1 MKVAGISSTENI
13 KPDKPDKPKDSKESP
28 IDKESLKAMIIQ
40 AIANRQP
47 ITESKP
53 AEQIHNISVNK
64 DLYNPLLK
72 TTLIEN
78 KCSRCGANVSAG
90 QRYCDLCAKKLA
102 GSAYGL

>member
-13 KPDKPDKPKDSKESP
+13 KPDKPKDSKESH

-53 AEQIHNISVNK
+53 AEQTRNISVNK
-64 DLYNPLLK
+64 DLYSPLLK

-90 QRYCDLCAKKLA
+90 QRYCDSCAKELA
-102 GSAYGL
+102 RSAYGL

>member
-13 KPDKPDKPKDSKESP
+13 KPDKPKDSKESH
-28 IDKESLKAMIIQ
+28 IDKESLKAMLIQ

-53 AEQIHNISVNK
+53 AEQTRNISVNK

-90 QRYCDLCAKKLA
+90 QRYCALCAKKLA
-102 GSAYGL
+102 RSAYGL

>member
-13 KPDKPDKPKDSKESP
+13 KPDKPKGSKGAH

-47 ITESKP
+47 VAESKP
-53 AEQIHNISVNK
+53 AEQTRNISVSK
-64 DLYNPLLK
+64 SLYNPLLK

-78 KCSRCGANVSAG
+78 KCNRCGANVSAG
-90 QRYCDLCAKKLA
+90 QRYCASCAKELA

>member
-1 MKVAGISSTENI
+1 MKVAGINSTENI
-13 KPDKPDKPKDSKESP
+13 KPDKPKDSKGAH

-40 AIANRQP
+40 AITNRQP
-47 ITESKP
+47 VAESKP
-53 AEQIHNISVNK
+53 AEQTHNISVNK

-90 QRYCDLCAKKLA
+90 QRYCDSCAKELA

>member
-1 MKVAGISSTENI
+1 MKVAGISSTESI
-13 KPDKPDKPKDSKESP
+13 KPDKPKDSKESH

-47 ITESKP
+47 VAESKP
-53 AEQIHNISVNK
+53 AEQTHNISANK

-72 TTLIEN
+72 TTPIEN

-90 QRYCDLCAKKLA
+90 QRYCDLCAKELA
-102 GSAYGL
+102 RSAYGL

>member
-1 MKVAGISSTENI
+1 MKVAGISSTENT
-13 KPDKPDKPKDSKESP
+13 KPDKPKDSKESH
-28 IDKESLKAMIIQ
+28 IDKESLKAMLIQ

-47 ITESKP
+47 IAESKP
-53 AEQIHNISVNK
+53 TEQTRNISVNK

-102 GSAYGL
+102 RGAYGL

>member
-1 MKVAGISSTENI
+1 MKVAGISSIENI
-13 KPDKPDKPKDSKESP
+13 KPDKPKDSKESH

-40 AIANRQP
+40 VIANRQP

-53 AEQIHNISVNK
+53 AEQTRNINVNK

-102 GSAYGL
+102 RSAYGL

>member
-1 MKVAGISSTENI
+1 MKVTGISSTESI
-13 KPDKPDKPKDSKESP
+13 KPDKPKDSKESH

-47 ITESKP
+47 VAESKP
-53 AEQIHNISVNK
+53 AEQTSNISVNK

-72 TTLIEN
+72 TTPIEN

-90 QRYCDLCAKKLA
+90 QRYCDLCAKELA
-102 GSAYGL
+102 RSAYGL

>member
-1 MKVAGISSTENI
+1 MKVVGISSTENI
-13 KPDKPDKPKDSKESP
+13 KPDKPNKPKDSKEAH

-40 AIANRQP
+40 AIADRQP

-53 AEQIHNISVNK
+53 TEQTHNISVNK

-102 GSAYGL
+102 RSAYGL

>member
-1 MKVAGISSTENI
+1 MKVAGISNTENI

-53 AEQIHNISVNK
+53 AEQTHNISVNK

>member
-1 MKVAGISSTENI
+1 MKVTGISSTESI
-13 KPDKPDKPKDSKESP
+13 KPDKPKDSKESH

-47 ITESKP
+47 VTESRP
-53 AEQIHNISVNK
+53 AEQTRNINVSK
-64 DLYNPLLK
+64 SLYNPLLK

-78 KCSRCGANVSAG
+78 RCSRCGANVSAG
-90 QRYCDLCAKKLA
+90 QRYCDLCAKELA

>member
-1 MKVAGISSTENI
+1 MKVTGISSTEHI
-13 KPDKPDKPKDSKESP
+13 KPDKPKDSKGSH

-47 ITESKP
+47 TTESKP
-53 AEQIHNISVNK
+53 AEQTRNISISK
-64 DLYNPLLK
+64 SLYNPLLK

-78 KCSRCGANVSAG
+78 KCNRCGANVPAG
-90 QRYCDLCAKKLA
+90 QRYCDLCAKELA

>member
-1 MKVAGISSTENI
+1 MKVVGTSNTENI
-13 KPDKPDKPKDSKESP
+13 KPNKPDKPKDSKESN

-40 AIANRQP
+40 AIADRQP

-53 AEQIHNISVNK
+53 AEQTHNISVNK

-102 GSAYGL
+102 RSAYGL

>member
-13 KPDKPDKPKDSKESP
+13 KPDKPKGSKESH

-47 ITESKP
+47 ATESKP
-53 AEQIHNISVNK
+53 AEQTRNISVSK
-64 DLYNPLLK
+64 SLYNPLLK

-78 KCSRCGANVSAG
+78 KCNRCGANVSAG
-90 QRYCDLCAKKLA
+90 QRYCASCAKELA
-102 GSAYGL
+102 RSAYGL

>member
-1 MKVAGISSTENI
+1 MKVTGISGTEST
-13 KPDKPDKPKDSKESP
+13 KPDKSKDSKESH

-53 AEQIHNISVNK
+53 AEQTRNISANK
-64 DLYNPLLK
+64 NLYNPLLK

-78 KCSRCGANVSAG
+78 RCSRCGANVSAG
-90 QRYCDLCAKKLA
+90 QRYCDLCAKELA